1 MDNLL
6 NYKSL
11 VAIYLACLAYTLTRY
26 AYFGPIE
33 PPNWPAYLINKS
45 VSIFAVATFCYS
57 SFAYFKGNHELSKQ
71 LGRIVWQAAVLHLLL
86 SLALLNPGYY
96 RGFYG
101 QTALR
106 FGYIGEFMMLFGS
119 LSIFMMWQIPKTREL
134 VQHRYKQLAAIL
146 VFLHILPTSITSE
159 WHIPANWFGSL
170 PPIGL
175 IGGVASFI
183 TIILI
188 WKYRAETNR

>member
-6 NYKSL
+6 NYKKL
-11 VAIYLACLAYTLTRY
+11 TIIFLLCLAYTMMRY

-33 PPNWPAYLINKS
+33 APNWPAYLVNKA
-45 VSIFAVATFCYS
+45 VSIFAVAVFCYS
-57 SFAYFKGNHELSKQ
+57 SFAYFRGNLVLSRQ
-71 LGRIVWQAAVLHLLL
+71 LGRIVWQAAVIHILL

-106 FGYIGEFMMLFGS
+106 LGYIGEFMMLFGS
-119 LSIFMMWQIPKTREL
+119 LAIFMMWQIPKTRDD

-146 VFLHILPTSITSE
+146 VFLHIIPTSITSE
-159 WHIPANWFGSL
+159 WHVPSVWFGHL

-175 IGGVASFI
+175 IGGLLSLI
-183 TIILI
+183 TIVLI
-188 WKYRAETNR
+188 WQYRSEADG